1 MCVDEVGKV
10 LGFWQSGEE
19 EGNRQGATLSRL
31 VGKVDPVVETADG
44 VDEQY
49 RSADLLA

>member
-1 MCVDEVGKV
+1 MCVDEVGKI

-19 EGNRQGATLSRL
+19 ERSRQSAALGRL

-44 VDEQY
+44 VDQQY
-49 RSADLLA
+49 RSADLLV

>member
-19 EGNRQGATLSRL
+19 EGSRQGAALGRF

-44 VDEQY
+44 VDE
-49 RSADLLA
+49 